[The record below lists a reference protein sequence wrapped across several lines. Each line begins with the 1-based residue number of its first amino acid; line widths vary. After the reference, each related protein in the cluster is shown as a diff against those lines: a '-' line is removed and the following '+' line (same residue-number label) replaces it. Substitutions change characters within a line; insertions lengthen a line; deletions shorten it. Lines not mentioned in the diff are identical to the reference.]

1 MITKEQI
8 FDIVLNKLDRDNQ
21 FIVDI
26 TVKPGNK
33 IVVVADSLKGISVD
47 ECVAISRSI
56 EANLDRNIEDYELEV
71 TSPGLTQPFKVEKQY
86 KKNINKEVEVLLKSG
101 IKLKGKLV
109 SVAQNGIDLEEQKK
123 VKAEGSKKKQLITER
138 TFIELEN
145 IKYTKIVLPF

>member
-8 FDIVLNKLDRDNQ
+8 FDIVINKLDRDNQ

-86 KKNINKEVEVLLKSG
+86 K
-101 IKLKGKLV
+101 
-109 SVAQNGIDLEEQKK
+109 
-123 VKAEGSKKKQLITER
+123 
-138 TFIELEN
+138 
-145 IKYTKIVLPF
+145 